1 MQQNK
6 IGNVFKFGFIIFD
19 MAEVKKA
26 FEILE
31 ESTGKKPNSIHK
43 LTYDSATETLEPI
56 YFFILELLDDFGI
69 QVEKLI
75 DNFVSSPG
83 SAHFGEMG
91 QRASVMQQQGSKLLG
106 DINTVLRSII
116 TVVYDLRDFKIRL
129 QAYEDLHSDNA
140 ETRAGARLS
149 LKQIWMD
156 KVDIQKG
163 NSGIKAMAMG
173 QGGFVTLIDA
183 FLMINDESEVENLD
197 LNDVVK
203 RILKPRIAEFNH
215 WIKYSESE
223 LRKRFAIEQ
232 SYLKS
237 QVSSLHTYVAW
248 AKPYLKAA
256 EDLRMMEAGRNPA
269 LVKMFNT
276 LLLEMTLFGKR
287 EFNLNWADDF
297 GHNIPRSLKF
307 SSDRKYYEIIL
318 IDFEFVGI
326 PQRTQQGYSSGGK
339 TIMTFRGYALNGE
352 EVKKFMDDFEKNE
365 MNEGL
370 RLIEGITTESLGALS
385 EDIEFFLNDNVE
397 ERKEE
402 EEKRNRP
409 SDTSNPFL
417 ALIGAYNKKPE
428 MKKVESKKDNSEIKM
443 NSRDIRLEKEYILP
457 ALKASNTQTVDTV
470 FEIYKKAH
478 GMMAF
483 PN

>member
-1 MQQNK
+1 
-6 IGNVFKFGFIIFD
+6 

-31 ESTGKKPNSIHK
+31 ESTGKKANISHK
-43 LTYDSATETLEPI
+43 LIYDSPTDTLEPI

-69 QVEKLI
+69 SVEKLI

-91 QRASVMQQQGSKLLG
+91 QRVSVMQQQGSKLLG

-116 TVVYDLRDFKIRL
+116 TVVYDLRDFKVRL
-129 QAYEDLHSDNA
+129 QAYDDLGSNDP
-140 ETRAGARLS
+140 ETRIAAKLS
-149 LKQIWMD
+149 LKQVWMD

-163 NSGIKAMAMG
+163 NSAIKAMAMG
-173 QGGFVTLIDA
+173 AAGFVTLIDA
-183 FLMINDESEVENLD
+183 FLMIDDEKNVENAD

-237 QVSSLHTYVAW
+237 QVASLKTYVAW

-276 LLLEMTLFGKR
+276 LLLEMTLLGKR
-287 EFNLNWADDF
+287 EFGLGWDEEL
-297 GHNIPRSLKF
+297 GRSIPKSLKF
-307 SSDRKYYEIIL
+307 DANRRYYEIIL

-339 TIMTFRGYALNGE
+339 ATIIFRGYSLNDDE
-352 EVKKFMDDFEKNE
+352 LKKFMDDFEKNE

-385 EDIEFFLNDNVE
+385 EDIDFFLKDDVE
-397 ERKEE
+397 KKG
-402 EEKRNRP
+402 EEKK
-409 SDTSNPFL
+409 DTKKKDMSNPFL
-417 ALIGAYNKKPE
+417 ALLGFYNKKPE
-428 MKKVESKKDNSEIKM
+428 VKKQEKKNDSPIKLG
-443 NSRDIRLEKEYILP
+443 SRDMRLEKEYILP
-457 ALKASNTQTVDTV
+457 ALKNSNIKTVDTV

-478 GMMAF
+478 RMVAF
-483 PN
+483 PD